1 MVFVKRIRNSLIGS
15 GLASCL
21 LVFYSLGLL
30 THHIS
35 RDISRES
42 QSLKRKVFP
51 SLGKE
56 VTPPIIPRVLVSGSD
71 DRIESQLL
79 YQPNSRKIKT
89 ILLLDE
95 HKMWTVPS
103 GKSLFTSKACLV
115 DSCR

>member
-1 MVFVKRIRNSLIGS
+1 MVCVKRIRNSLIGS

-35 RDISRES
+35 RDISRET

-56 VTPPIIPRVLVSGSD
+56 VTIPIIPF
-71 DRIESQLL
+71 E
-79 YQPNSRKIKT
+79 Y
-89 ILLLDE
+89 
-95 HKMWTVPS
+95 
-103 GKSLFTSKACLV
+103 
-115 DSCR
+115 